1 MGLSF
6 VWFHVTAK
14 TCICNVFESIFRDK
28 VFANE
33 EDCVGSSYS
42 AVKESLCKPSKF
54 IGQGFVP
61 DFAVLLAA
69 HELAVVEVL
78 PGVVITDELDVFTLL
93 LLPELH
99 VSSMW

>member
-1 MGLSF
+1 MCLLF
-6 VWFHVTAK
+6 VRFHVAAK
-14 TCICNVFESIFRDK
+14 TCVRHVFESIFRDL
-28 VFANE
+28 VSADE
-33 EDCVGSSYS
+33 ENGVGSCYS
-42 AVKESLCKPSKF
+42 AVGESLCESAKF
-54 IGQGFVP
+54 VGPGFVP